1 MSDNNKV
8 ALSAFTDLVAKRA
21 RVSGAEANVYIH
33 QLAKTMAEGLEKG
46 GEIPLYHFGR
56 FHTTHVGKQI
66 GHNPNTGAPLK
77 IPKHTRVHFRPYGA
91 LRFAVNAPFRHL
103 RIRELNED
111 KTAWRIRPAGLM
123 LLALLV
129 VLLILL
135 GIGLKS
141 WLYPQNATVVPAEK
155 AAAIVEQA
163 RPAEEAPVTVA
174 ETTAPAEPLS
184 TTESMVTVVPGD
196 TLWGIAATTW
206 GNSMWWPII
215 YVVNRSAMSSPNPDL
230 IDVGLSLRIPALSGT
245 VNNPVAT
252 DLQLKTDAYK
262 IVAEDYQKLDNPRA
276 AAYATAAE
284 RGFNK

>member
-1 MSDNNKV
+1 MSDNNKI
-8 ALSAFTDLVAKRA
+8 ALPAFTDLVARRA
-21 RVSGAEANVYIH
+21 RVSGAEANAYIH
-33 QLAKTMAEGLEKG
+33 QLTKTMAGGLEKG
-46 GEIPLYHFGR
+46 SDIPLYRFGR
-56 FHTTHVGKQI
+56 FHTTHVSEKMGHDPNSGKR
-66 GHNPNTGAPLK
+66 LK
-77 IPKHTRVHFRPYGA
+77 IPEHTRVHFRAYGA

-111 KTAWRIRPAGLM
+111 KTAWRVRPAGLM

-129 VLLILL
+129 VLLILI
-135 GIGLKS
+135 GIGVKS
-141 WLYPQNATVVPAEK
+141 WLFPQEASVVPAQK
-155 AAAIVEQA
+155 TAANAEQA
-163 RPAEEAPVTVA
+163 RPVEEAPVTA
-174 ETTAPAEPLS
+174 TETTAPAKPLS
-184 TTESMVTVVPGD
+184 TTASVVTVVPGD
-196 TLWGIAATTW
+196 TLWGISATVW

-230 IDVGLSLRIPALSGT
+230 IDIGMTLRIPALSGT

-276 AAYATAAE
+276 AAYAQAAD

>member
-1 MSDNNKV
+1 MSANTKI
-8 ALSAFTDLVAKRA
+8 ALPAFTGLVARRA
-21 RVSGAEANVYIH
+21 KVSGAQADAYIH

-46 GEIPLYHFGR
+46 SDIPLHRFGR
-56 FHTTHVGKQI
+56 FHTTHVAEKMGHDPNSGKR
-66 GHNPNTGAPLK
+66 LK
-77 IPKHTRVHFRPYGA
+77 IPEHTRVHFRPYGA

-123 LLALLV
+123 LLVLLV

-135 GIGLKS
+135 GIGVKS
-141 WLYPQNATVVPAEK
+141 WLFPQEASVVPAQK
-155 AAAIVEQA
+155 SSAITELA
-163 RPAEEAPVTVA
+163 RSVEEAPVTA
-174 ETTAPAEPLS
+174 TETTAPAEPLS
-184 TTESMVTVVPGD
+184 TTASVVTVVPGD
-196 TLWGIAATTW
+196 TLWGISATVW
-206 GNSMWWPII
+206 GNSLWWPII
-215 YVVNRSAMSSPNPDL
+215 YVVNRSSFSSPNPDL

-245 VNNPVAT
+245 VDNPVAA

-262 IVAEDYQKLDNPRA
+262 IVADDYQKLDNPRA